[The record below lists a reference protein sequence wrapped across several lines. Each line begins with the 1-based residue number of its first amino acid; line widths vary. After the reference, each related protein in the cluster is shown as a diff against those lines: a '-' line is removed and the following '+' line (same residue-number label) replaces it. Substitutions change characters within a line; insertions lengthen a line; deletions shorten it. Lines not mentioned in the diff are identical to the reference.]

1 MTSWPVE
8 VGVNSGSA
16 PRRPTMVI
24 LAMWLGRVVVKVRL
38 VRVRRERAGWR
49 GRWMGGML
57 VGVDGSWR
65 GFGVLRTERDIE
77 SAVAVKVLEWICLD
91 GKWCSRWSRRRG
103 RW

>member
-38 VRVRRERAGWR
+38 VRVRRQWEGWR
-49 GRWMGGML
+49 GRWMGGM
-57 VGVDGSWR
+57 VVDVDGGWR
-65 GFGVLRTERDIE
+65 GFGTAMAERGLE
-77 SAVAVKVLEWICLD
+77 RAVAT
-91 GKWCSRWSRRRG
+91 
-103 RW
+103 